1 MKSGPNNSLLIAAQF
16 LSEGS
21 GGIAEVARMTTKSL
35 AARFPT
41 RALACQDREDFR
53 FDNVHVR
60 AFGNSRLRF
69 VAEFAL
75 ASIQA
80 THIVHDFVGTARAQR
95 FSLGRRSRNAVW
107 AHGIEVWG
115 DLRREHAEALRRS
128 DLVLVNSAYTLERAQ
143 GALAGARNVRLC
155 HLGTTS
161 DDAPD
166 FAGIGEGP
174 PTVLLLGRIDPRFPK
189 GHDLLVSIWPRV
201 VSAVADARLVF
212 VGGGP
217 ALTALRDL
225 VAQSPVAASID
236 VVGFAPA
243 HRIDAIW
250 RRATVLTMPSV
261 EEGFG
266 LVLIEAMRR
275 GVPVIASRAD
285 AGQEINLDGVTGFN
299 IDRAR
304 PDQLSD
310 MIVEILRNRS
320 VCARLGAAGGDLWR
334 NEYRFSAF
342 DRRLRT
348 TMSRLRE
355 NSGTNDR
362 ASNETRQT
370 EARRRARLSRLHRSN
385 SVPIPTQRLA
395 RRAGL
400 RSVGSHLRRDRLFP
414 NF

>member
-1 MKSGPNNSLLIAAQF
+1 MKLGPDNSLLIAAQF

-21 GGIAEVARMTTKSL
+21 GGIAEVARMTAKSL

-41 RALACQDREDFR
+41 RALACQDREDFQ

-75 ASIQA
+75 ASVRA

-95 FSLGRRSRNAVW
+95 FSLGRRSRNALW

-115 DLRREHAEALRRS
+115 ELRREHAEALRRS
-128 DLVLVNSAYTLERAQ
+128 DLVLVNSAYTLERAR

-155 HLGTTS
+155 QLGTTS
-161 DDAPD
+161 DDPPD
-166 FAGIGEGP
+166 FVGVAEGP

-189 GHDLLVSIWPRV
+189 GHDLMVSIWPRV
-201 VSAVADARLVF
+201 VAGVADARLVL

-225 VAQSPVAASID
+225 VAQSPAAASID

-243 HRIDAIW
+243 DRIDAIW
-250 RRATVLTMPSV
+250 RRATVMAMPSL

-266 LVLIEAMRR
+266 LVFIEAMRR

-285 AGQEINLDGVTGFN
+285 AGQEINRDGVTGFN

-304 PDQLSD
+304 PHQLSD
-310 MIVEILRNRS
+310 MIVELLRDRDL
-320 VCARLGAAGGDLWR
+320 CARLGAAGHALWR
-334 NEYRFSAF
+334 DEYRFSAF

-348 TMSRLRE
+348 TMGPFLE
-355 NSGTNDR
+355 N
-362 ASNETRQT
+362 
-370 EARRRARLSRLHRSN
+370 
-385 SVPIPTQRLA
+385 
-395 RRAGL
+395 
-400 RSVGSHLRRDRLFP
+400 
-414 NF
+414 

>member
-1 MKSGPNNSLLIAAQF
+1 
-16 LSEGS
+16 
-21 GGIAEVARMTTKSL
+21 MTTKSL

-75 ASIQA
+75 ASIRA

-166 FAGIGEGP
+166 FVGIAEGP

-225 VAQSPVAASID
+225 VAQSPVAASIE
-236 VVGFAPA
+236 
-243 HRIDAIW
+243 
-250 RRATVLTMPSV
+250 RRWLCARS
-261 EEGFG
+261 
-266 LVLIEAMRR
+266 
-275 GVPVIASRAD
+275 IASTRFGD
-285 AGQEINLDGVTGFN
+285 A
-299 IDRAR
+299 R
-304 PDQLSD
+304 
-310 MIVEILRNRS
+310 RS
-320 VCARLGAAGGDLWR
+320 WRCPASRKVSGWCSSRRCGAA
-334 NEYRFSAF
+334 F
-342 DRRLRT
+342 
-348 TMSRLRE
+348 
-355 NSGTNDR
+355 
-362 ASNETRQT
+362 
-370 EARRRARLSRLHRSN
+370 LS
-385 SVPIPTQRLA
+385 
-395 RRAGL
+395 
-400 RSVGSHLRRDRLFP
+400 SHPALMRDRKSISMASRVSISIARDRI
-414 NF
+414 NCQI